1 MFGER
6 LNKAKKISE
15 RLFKIYHRFDPRV
28 TSDFS
33 SDEIKRLLGI
43 YRKTRKPCSCWMCG
57 SRRKY
62 EGPTIKEKK
71 QMVDNED
78 DEDMPV

>member
-1 MFGER
+1 MLGGKR
-6 LNKAKKISE
+6 LDKAKKISK

-28 TSDFS
+28 ETEGLTSED
-33 SDEIKRLLGI
+33 DVKRLLGI

-62 EGPTIKEKK
+62 EGPTRQEKK
-71 QMVDNED
+71 QLID
-78 DEDMPV
+78 DEPV